1 MSELMTPA
9 LAGAAA
15 GLGVAMP
22 MGAMSVLLLQEAMRH
37 RRTAVAAALGIA
49 VVDLGY
55 AALATALGPWV
66 AAHVSPV
73 EAWVRLAS
81 ALILLAIAAQ
91 GLTQSH
97 RRPKPADPDAPP
109 PRLTAPHAATP
120 TLEARGPGHDPSPSA
135 SEARGPGHDPS
146 PPAPEARGARHNPS
160 PPAPESRGPR
170 HNPAPPAPEA
180 RGPRHNPAPPAPES
194 RGPRHN
200 PAPPAPE
207 SRGPGHNPAPPAFE
221 ARGPGRSPE
230 TAPPALGPQIP
241 EPRPCPAP
249 PASEARGAGRSA
261 GARGSA
267 GAASRPGK
275 AFARYVGLTAIN
287 PTTALYFAALTT
299 AQGATLGSG
308 AAGAAFLVGVGAA
321 SLLWQQALVALGAL
335 AGSRISDTARAWTF
349 RLGYGLVAAYA
360 VKIALPLP

>member
-55 AALATALGPWV
+55 AALATAVGPWV
-66 AAHVSPV
+66 ASHVSPV

-81 ALILLAIAAQ
+81 AAILLAIAAH
-91 GLTQSH
+91 GL
-97 RRPKPADPDAPP
+97 AG
-109 PRLTAPHAATP
+109 
-120 TLEARGPGHDPSPSA
+120 AR
-135 SEARGPGHDPS
+135 
-146 PPAPEARGARHNPS
+146 PEA
-160 PPAPESRGPR
+160 
-170 HNPAPPAPEA
+170 APPAPA
-180 RGPRHNPAPPAPES
+180 PDPA
-194 RGPRHN
+194 
-200 PAPPAPE
+200 
-207 SRGPGHNPAPPAFE
+207 
-221 ARGPGRSPE
+221 
-230 TAPPALGPQIP
+230 
-241 EPRPCPAP
+241 
-249 PASEARGAGRSA
+249 
-261 GARGSA
+261 
-267 GAASRPGK
+267 AASGAPRTTTDLRPAR
-275 AFARYVGLTAIN
+275 AFARYVALTAIN

-299 AQGATLGSG
+299 AQGASLDTG

-321 SLLWQQALVALGAL
+321 SLLWQQSLVALGSL
-335 AGSRISDTARAWTF
+335 AGARISATARIWTF

>member
-1 MSELMTPA
+1 MNELMTPA

-66 AAHVSPV
+66 ASHVSPI

-81 ALILLAIAAQ
+81 ALILLAIAAH
-91 GLTQSH
+91 GLTQSR
-97 RRPKPADPDAPP
+97 RRPIPSHPSAPP
-109 PRLTAPHAATP
+109 
-120 TLEARGPGHDPSPSA
+120 
-135 SEARGPGHDPS
+135 
-146 PPAPEARGARHNPS
+146 ARGA
-160 PPAPESRGPR
+160 GPR
-170 HNPAPPAPEA
+170 
-180 RGPRHNPAPPAPES
+180 S
-194 RGPRHN
+194 
-200 PAPPAPE
+200 
-207 SRGPGHNPAPPAFE
+207 
-221 ARGPGRSPE
+221 
-230 TAPPALGPQIP
+230 APPALEAPGAGT
-241 EPRPCPAP
+241 CPAP
-249 PASEARGAGRSA
+249 PALEAPGPGRNPEARGVAEVPS
-261 GARGSA
+261 
-267 GAASRPGK
+267 PPVK
-275 AFARYVGLTAIN
+275 AFAQYVGLTAIN